1 MYSLVQVPDVQQILS
16 LVLLVYFRLESNS
29 VDIYTNM
36 GQECGYPNPIPSIL
50 LLLFTNTAVP
60 GYIQLVFLMTIETSI
75 CTVIF
80 YVVYLSV
87 VTSYYVS
94 IICSTCRI
102 CMPFIFTPISD
113 AFQKKSRNTK
123 CSSAKEPI
131 IMQGLTLSP

>member
-1 MYSLVQVPDVQQILS
+1 MYSVVPVPDGQQIIS

-29 VDIYTNM
+29 VDIYTIM
-36 GQECGYPNPIPSIL
+36 GQECGYPTPIPSIL
-50 LLLFTNTAVP
+50 LLLFTNTAVS

-102 CMPFIFTPISD
+102 CMPFIFTHYPMPFRKNQEIP
-113 AFQKKSRNTK
+113 
-123 CSSAKEPI
+123 SALPPRS
-131 IMQGLTLSP
+131 QSLYRG